1 MSEGADVIADSA
13 NVLNI
18 FYLDEGDK
26 LIPAI
31 KMPVRKQGKSNFMS
45 LLNVCMYIMIFIS
58 IIFSQAKYPS
68 EK

>member
-18 FYLDEGDK
+18 FYLLDEGDK

-45 LLNVCMYIMIFIS
+45 LLNVCI
-58 IIFSQAKYPS
+58 
-68 EK
+68 